1 MDYLQHR
8 FGKVSFSKLAF
19 AKKLTVKKISQTDV
33 YDVLNKVI
41 YLLTDLSY
49 ISVTVTKFMNIF

>member
-19 AKKLTVKKISQTDV
+19 GKKLAVKKTSQTDV

-41 YLLTDLSY
+41 YLLTDLSD
-49 ISVTVTKFMNIF
+49 ISVTVTKFMDIF